1 VRGVHPEL
9 VFQRPPVPGSRPAA
23 DAGGQVAQEPRQVV
37 TCKAADEHAG
47 LHAPAPDLDRVVEEG
62 IGVLGVRPLAGTK
75 PDRAADPGSQ
85 AHRPVIRQQ
94 HVRHLASMALLLA
107 DVHGPTFTSSE
118 HSG

>member
-1 VRGVHPEL
+1 M
-9 VFQRPPVPGSRPAA
+9 PGSRPAA
-23 DAGGQVAQEPRQVV
+23 EAGGQVAQEPRQVV
-37 TCKAADEHAG
+37 TSKAADEHAG

-94 HVRHLASMALLLA
+94 HRHLASMALLLA